1 MQSLACTWYMGMI
14 CSDLCMWADLPQNFL
29 TAVVQSEENER
40 ETGRRTGR
48 GRAGGETE
56 KHISAHF
63 ELKQF
68 KSLTL
73 LNLLSQAAKV
83 HLIHQEKKSD

>member
-1 MQSLACTWYMGMI
+1 MGMI

-29 TAVVQSEENER
+29 TSVVQNKENER
-40 ETGRRTGR
+40 EKRRKPGR
-48 GRAGGETE
+48 GKAGGGGKME
-56 KHISAHF
+56 KHVSAHF

-73 LNLLSQAAKV
+73 LNLLS
-83 HLIHQEKKSD
+83 